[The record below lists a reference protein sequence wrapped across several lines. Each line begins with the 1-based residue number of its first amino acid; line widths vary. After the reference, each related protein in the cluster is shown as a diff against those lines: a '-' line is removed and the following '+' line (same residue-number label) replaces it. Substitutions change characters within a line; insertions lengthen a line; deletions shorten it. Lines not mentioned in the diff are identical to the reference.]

1 MTPQQTCTEST
12 MGRLRIPS
20 AVQTLYALL
29 AVLVGI
35 AACGDDPMAPSSC
48 GSLPPVT
55 INVGETATVTACFD
69 DVDMLTYSV
78 ISSNRSVATASASG
92 PLITVSAIAPGN
104 ATITV
109 TAQDPGGLSG
119 QQNFPVMVPNR
130 APLPQGSI
138 PTAEIVVGETET
150 VDASSYFTEPDGEA
164 LTYGADS
171 SDPSVVTVSV
181 AGANVT
187 VTAIARGTSN
197 VTVTARDPGGL
208 SATQTFQAAVPNQ
221 APRGVGTIPARTVQV
236 GDPATFDV
244 SQYFDDPD
252 GDPLT
257 YTATSSSSGVAT
269 VSTAGANLTVTAVAK
284 GTSNVTV
291 TATDP
296 GGLNATQ
303 TFEITVPNRP
313 PAATGTIPAQ
323 TITEGREATVNVSSY
338 FTDPDGDALT
348 YSASS
353 SNMGVARVSVEGSV
367 VTISAVAVGSATV
380 TVTARDSGGLT
391 ATQTASVTVNRAN
404 RAPQR
409 RGTIP
414 AQTITE
420 GRTATVN
427 VSSYFTDPDGDALTY
442 SASSSNMGV
451 ARVSVEGSVVTI
463 SAVAVGSATVTVT
476 ARDSGGLTATQTA
489 SVTVNRA
496 NRAPQRQGTIPAQTI
511 TEGRTATVNVSS
523 YFTDPDG
530 DALTYSATSSNTG
543 VAQVSVAGSMVTI
556 SAVAV
561 GSATVTVTARDSG
574 GLTATQTASVTVNR
588 ANQAPQPV
596 GSVPAQ
602 TLNSGGTGTL
612 DASRYFSDP
621 DGDALTYS
629 ATSSNTGVASVSVS
643 GSTVTITAAGVGSAT
658 VTVTA
663 RDPGGLTA
671 TQTASVT
678 VRQATAP
685 NLVFASVSPRTA
697 TATVPPADTVD
708 VDVVIRNAGNADAAA
723 TNIRFLQSN
732 DSTITRNDQ
741 EIGSPSSL
749 RALRASEEFRGDWSV
764 IIPAN
769 FPTPR
774 TIYVGWCVDSVPG
787 ESNTEDNC
795 SPSVQITVTA
805 AGSATRLTSHPG
817 ADWGVIRSPVSV
829 PFPILFVSDRDGDSD
844 IFAMRDDGS
853 GVKNLTFHAGFDSDP
868 AWSPDGTRI
877 AFVSD
882 RDGNGNDEIHV
893 MNRDGSGETRVT
905 LQVDSSNSQRQPAW
919 SPDGRLIAF
928 EADSDSS
935 QYSDIFVMNAD
946 GSGIRNLTNS
956 DESNDGQP
964 AWSPNGQQI
973 AFVSDR
979 DGGTRIYVMNADGSG
994 VTPRG
999 PDMIRIRLSP
1009 HLIRIHDV
1017 FEPAWS
1023 PDGGRIAFTAG
1034 TPSLRNEQYR
1044 ELFVMNADGGGV
1056 TQLTDNDSHD
1066 GNPAWTPDGRILFNS
1081 DRDGNLDIYVMSVSS
1096 PGQQQ
1101 ASEVARDGSGATI
1114 SVVRRR

>member
-323 TITEGREATVNVSSY
+323 TITEGRE
-338 FTDPDGDALT
+338 
-348 YSASS
+348 
-353 SNMGVARVSVEGSV
+353 
-367 VTISAVAVGSATV
+367 
-380 TVTARDSGGLT
+380 
-391 ATQTASVTVNRAN
+391 
-404 RAPQR
+404 
-409 RGTIP
+409 
-414 AQTITE
+414 
-420 GRTATVN
+420 ATVN